1 MYDGHL
7 TSLHQATELSPS
19 EGTSLT
25 ILKGGIAVVVNYQS
39 TGKALARHSRGMYVD
54 YEGKTILTSAE
65 EDKAF
70 PTGSDNERPLFTV
83 DVTIAFMQLTHLRY
97 GGSRHQM
104 MFKMKETIERQ
115 LVEETIR
122 QRTRGAIPCR
132 FAAIM
137 LNQVPNTN
145 QKHRPNIDR
154 ESPRRTASSTAPRY
168 QTKGKE
174 TVDTSR
180 EDQVIG
186 Q

>member
-1 MYDGHL
+1 MDTY
-7 TSLHQATELSPS
+7 TSLCSATELSPS

-25 ILKGGIAVVVNYQS
+25 ILKGGIAVVVNYQP
-39 TGKALARHSRGMYVD
+39 TGKALARHSRGINVD
-54 YEGKTILTSAE
+54 YGGKTIITSPE
-65 EDKAF
+65 EDKDF

-83 DVTIAFMQLTHLRY
+83 DVTIAFMQLTQLSY

-104 MFKMKETIERQ
+104 MFQMKETIERQ
-115 LVEETIR
+115 LVEQTIR
-122 QRTRGAIPCR
+122 QRTRGAIACR

-137 LNQVPNTN
+137 LNQIANTN

-154 ESPRRTASSTAPRY
+154 EGPEEQHRRQHSAH
-168 QTKGKE
+168 QTKRKE
-174 TVDTSR
+174 TVDSSR

>member
-7 TSLHQATELSPS
+7 RSLHQATELSSS
-19 EGTSLT
+19 EGASLT

-39 TGKALARHSRGMYVD
+39 TGKALARHSRGMNVEYKD
-54 YEGKTILTSAE
+54 KIIRNSAK
-65 EDKAF
+65 EDKNF

-115 LVEETIR
+115 LVEQTIR
-122 QRTRGAIPCR
+122 QRTRGAIACR
-132 FAAIM
+132 FTTIM

-145 QKHRPNIDR
+145 QKYRPNIDR
-154 ESPRRTASSTAPRY
+154 EGPEEQHRPQHPTH
-168 QTKGKE
+168 QTKNKE
-174 TVDTSR
+174 TVDTGR
-180 EDQVIG
+180 KDQIIG

>member
-25 ILKGGIAVVVNYQS
+25 ILKGEIAVVVNYQS
-39 TGKALARHSRGMYVD
+39 TGKALARHSRGMNVD
-54 YEGKTILTSAE
+54 YGGKTILTSAE
-65 EDKAF
+65 EDKDF

-83 DVTIAFMQLTHLRY
+83 DVTIAFMQLTHLSY

-115 LVEETIR
+115 LVEQTIR
-122 QRTRGAIPCR
+122 QRTRGAITCR

-137 LNQVPNTN
+137 LNQVPNAD
-145 QKHRPNIDR
+145 QKHRSNIDR
-154 ESPRRTASSTAPRY
+154 EGPEEQHRPQHPTCQAKR
-168 QTKGKE
+168 KE

-180 EDQVIG
+180 EAQVIG